1 LAGNGLPR
9 WQIRVHIGA
18 GLRAVSVQIG
28 IEIAV
33 EIETGAFVTAGGLRF
48 LTRYRVASIPI
59 PISIPI
65 AISISIP
72 ISMDPDVAELTRDGV
87 GRR

>member
-1 LAGNGLPR
+1 MAGNGLLR
-9 WQIRVHIGA
+9 WQIRVHMGA

-33 EIETGAFVTAGGLRF
+33 EIETGAFVTAEGMSF
-48 LTRYRVASIPI
+48 STRYPVASIPI
-59 PISIPI
+59 PIPIP
-65 AISISIP
+65 ISIS
-72 ISMDPDVAELTRDGV
+72 MDTDVAEPTCDDV